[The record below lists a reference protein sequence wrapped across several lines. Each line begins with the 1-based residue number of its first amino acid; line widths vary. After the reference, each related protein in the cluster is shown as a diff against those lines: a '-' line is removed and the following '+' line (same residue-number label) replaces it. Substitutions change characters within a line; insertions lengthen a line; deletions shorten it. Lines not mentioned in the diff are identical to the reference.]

1 LNDAAFMSTQEAPDA
16 TNHPLSSEGWSNR
29 RIFFVLAVGTL
40 IVSAIWHAPQEAT
53 YISERTGEIFFTLV
67 LAMSLTYLMRPGV
80 RALNRMSLFGSGSRN
95 GRTWA
100 TVLVFIATGLLLYLF
115 VAIGLRPFVRDAGAL
130 KDYFVAMDET
140 QRKELITQWQTRLDT
155 AIKPY
160 LDVITPGRDFRIDRE
175 IPRAITNFAP
185 RAQRWIVNAFSHIGF
200 IVELLLVPVLVFY
213 FLSDGPAI
221 RQEAR
226 LLCPQSWRARG
237 GRMLADLDRVLDGYI
252 RGQVIMC
259 IIAWI
264 AVTLG
269 LWALRIPHAF
279 TMGLIAGLTR
289 AVPVIG
295 PLLGTIPIV
304 LLCLFTTDV
313 QTTVIV
319 LCGFIAMHFLE
330 SKVLLPKIVGHEV
343 DLHPVSVIV
352 ALLLGME
359 FFGFLGVFLAVP
371 VAAVLKISLAEW
383 HNSRVQIEAI
393 AAGTAVAVAERPQA
407 PEANVAE
414 TAIVDMVPSTQ
425 VVGTQRADATAK
437 Q

>member
-1 LNDAAFMSTQEAPDA
+1 
-16 TNHPLSSEGWSNR
+16 
-29 RIFFVLAVGTL
+29 
-40 IVSAIWHAPQEAT
+40 
-53 YISERTGEIFFTLV
+53 
-67 LAMSLTYLMRPGV
+67 
-80 RALNRMSLFGSGSRN
+80 
-95 GRTWA
+95 
-100 TVLVFIATGLLLYLF
+100 

-130 KDYFVAMDET
+130 KDYFVAMNDT
-140 QRKELITQWQTRLDT
+140 QRRDLIDQWQTRLDT

-160 LDVITPGRDFRIDRE
+160 MDVVAPGRDFSIAEE
-175 IPRAITNFAP
+175 IPRAIANFAP
-185 RAQRWIVNAFSHIGF
+185 RAIKWLGEAFSHASF

-226 LLCPQSWRARG
+226 LLFPQSWRARG
-237 GRMLADLDRVLDGYI
+237 ARMLSDLDRVLDGYI

-259 IIAWI
+259 IIAWV

-295 PLLGTIPIV
+295 PLLGGIPIV
-304 LLCLFTTDV
+304 LLCLFTTNV
-313 QTTVIV
+313 QTTLIV
-319 LCGFIAMHFLE
+319 LSGFIAMHFIE
-330 SKVLLPKIVGHEV
+330 SKVLLPKVVGHEV

-352 ALLLGME
+352 ALLLGLE

-383 HNSRVQIEAI
+383 HNSRVQSEAIEA
-393 AAGTAVAVAERPQA
+393 GRAVPVTLDA
-407 PEANVAE
+407 PASG

-425 VVGTQRADATAK
+425 AVATTRVDSAAK